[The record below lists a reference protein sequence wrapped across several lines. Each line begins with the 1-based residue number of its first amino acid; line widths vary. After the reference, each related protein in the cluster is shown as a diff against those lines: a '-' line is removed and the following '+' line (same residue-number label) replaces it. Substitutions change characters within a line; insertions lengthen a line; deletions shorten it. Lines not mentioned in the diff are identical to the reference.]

1 MTDTA
6 SAQPTN
12 GRLALWCGWVLAA
25 LFIAAPP
32 LAWLGSR
39 GFSTLMALAGLL
51 TLPALRV
58 RDEDRPAAIAIL
70 TLVVWAVGS
79 SLWSPFI
86 LTKRLDNTPV
96 KLLFETVLY
105 AAVIS
110 AARAAAPASRLWAL
124 RLLAWGMALLGLVL
138 LVEGLS
144 GAALYQALRAA
155 AHDPIRPD
163 LGVRNAARALF
174 VLALFTPSALV
185 AARRVGGRWGLV
197 LVGLPV
203 LAGLILPSITFSYD
217 APLVALAASAITGF
231 AVWAWPRWAPRLLA
245 GVAATFFLAAPAVV
259 WGVRQLG
266 WYDPL
271 AARVSLS
278 WSQRLGYWRHAQD
291 WITDHPLRGWGLDAS
306 RMFSPGIHLHPHD
319 AALQIWLELGLIG
332 AVAAAVLWAAVLSGM
347 SRPRRDPAMAA
358 SAATA
363 FAYLTFDAFSFGVWQ
378 EWWLALGALAC
389 AACAALQ
396 RQPAMAKDSKTRAPR
411 TA

>member
-1 MTDTA
+1 MTDVA
-6 SAQPTN
+6 AAQPTN
-12 GRLALWCGWVLAA
+12 GRLALWCGGVLAV
-25 LFIAAPP
+25 LFIVAPP

-39 GFSTLMALAGLL
+39 GFSILVGVAGLL

-79 SLWSPFI
+79 SLWSPYMPR
-86 LTKRLDNTPV
+86 KVGENTAV
-96 KLLFETVLY
+96 KLVFETVLY
-105 AAVIS
+105 AAAIS
-110 AARAAAPASRLWAL
+110 AARAAAPASRVWAL

-138 LVEGLS
+138 LIEGFT
-144 GAALYQALRAA
+144 GAALYQAVRTA

-174 VLALFTPSALV
+174 VLALFAPSALV
-185 AARRVGGRWGLV
+185 AAQRVGGRGGLI
-197 LVGLPV
+197 LVGLPI
-203 LAGLILPSITFSYD
+203 LAGLVWPSMAFNYD
-217 APLVALAASAITGF
+217 APLVALGASAAVGL
-231 AVWAWPRWAPRLLA
+231 AVWTWPRWAPRLLA
-245 GVAATFFLAAPAVV
+245 GVAAAFFLAAPALV

-332 AVAAAVLWAAVLSGM
+332 AVAAAVLWAVVLAGM
-347 SRPRRDPAMAA
+347 SRTRRDPAMAA

-396 RQPAMAKDSKTRAPR
+396 RQPALAKDSKTKASK

>member
-1 MTDTA
+1 MTDA
-6 SAQPTN
+6 AAAPPTD
-12 GRLALWCGWVLAA
+12 GRLALWCGGVLA
-25 LFIAAPP
+25 LVFIVAPP

-39 GFSTLMALAGLL
+39 GFSTLVGVAGLL

-79 SLWSPFI
+79 SLWSPYVPRK
-86 LTKRLDNTPV
+86 LGENSAV
-96 KLLFETVLY
+96 KLVFETVFY
-105 AAVIS
+105 AAAI
-110 AARAAAPASRLWAL
+110 AAVRVAAPASRVWVL

-138 LVEGLS
+138 LIEGLT

-155 AHDPIRPD
+155 VHDPIRPD

-185 AARRVGGRWGLV
+185 AAHRVGGRLGPV
-197 LVGLPV
+197 LVGLPI
-203 LAGLILPSITFSYD
+203 LAGLIWASVAFSYD
-217 APLVALAASAITGF
+217 APVVALGASAIAAL
-231 AVWAWPRWAPRLLA
+231 AVWAWPRWGPRLLA

-259 WGVRQLG
+259 WAVRQLG

-332 AVAAAVLWAAVLSGM
+332 AVAAAVLWAVLLAGM

-378 EWWLALGALAC
+378 EWWLGLGALAC
-389 AACAALQ
+389 VACAALQ
-396 RQPAMAKDSKTRAPR
+396 RQPAMVKDSKTSASR

>member
-1 MTDTA
+1 MTDP
-6 SAQPTN
+6 QPAPDPN
-12 GRLALWCGWVLAA
+12 GRLALWCGWVLAVMFV
-25 LFIAAPP
+25 LTPP
-32 LAWLGSR
+32 FAWLGSR
-39 GFSTLMALAGLL
+39 GFSTLVALVGLL

-79 SLWSPFI
+79 SLWSPYVPKK
-86 LTKRLDNTPV
+86 LGENSAV
-96 KLLFETVLY
+96 KLVFEMVLY
-105 AAVIS
+105 ASAIS
-110 AARAAAPASRLWAL
+110 AARTAAPASRIWAL
-124 RLLAWGMALLGLVL
+124 RALAWGTALLGALL
-138 LVEGLS
+138 LVEGLT

-155 AHDPIRPD
+155 IQDPIRPD

-174 VLALFTPSALV
+174 VLALFAPSALV
-185 AARRVGGRWGLV
+185 AGLRVSGPRLGLV
-197 LVGLPV
+197 LVGLPI
-203 LAGLILPSITFSYD
+203 LAGLVWPSIAFSYD
-217 APLVALAASAITGF
+217 APLVALVASAAAAGV
-231 AVWAWPRWAPRLLA
+231 VWAWPVWGPRLLA
-245 GVAATFFLAAPAVV
+245 TVAATFFMAAPALV
-259 WGVRQLG
+259 WAVRQLG

-271 AARVSLS
+271 AAHVSLS

-332 AVAAAVLWAAVLSGM
+332 AVSAAVLWAVVLAGM
-347 SRPRRDPAMAA
+347 SRPRRDPAIAA

-396 RQPAMAKDSKTRAPR
+396 RQPSAAKDSKRGV
-411 TA
+411 